1 MRYMMQKIN
10 SGASL
15 RDAILRLESKQ
26 ADEEIM
32 LREQYHLTYESIK
45 PVNLIK
51 SIFRQAVESRDL
63 KDNLLNTS
71 VGLTAGYFSKILF
84 QGLTKSPFKKLL
96 GTAIMFG
103 ITNVIAKNPEAVKSF
118 GSGFLKMILSKLDKK
133 A

>member
-1 MRYMMQKIN
+1 MMQKIN

-26 ADEEIM
+26 FDEAIM
-32 LREQYHLTYESIK
+32 LREQFNLTYESIK

-51 SIFRQAVESRDL
+51 SIFKQAIESRDL

-71 VGLTAGYFSKILF
+71 VGLTAGYFFKILF
-84 QGLTKSPFKKLL
+84 QGLTKSPIKKLL

-103 ITNVIAKNPEAVKSF
+103 ITNVIAKNPETVKSF
-118 GSGFLKMILSKLDKK
+118 GSGFLKMILSKLSKK
-133 A
+133 E

>member
-1 MRYMMQKIN
+1 MQKIN

>member
-15 RDAILRLESKQ
+15 RDAILRLESQQ

-84 QGLTKSPFKKLL
+84 QGLTKSPLKKLL

-118 GSGFLKMILSKLDKK
+118 GNGFLKMILSKLDKK